1 MSMRPIAALVGLG
14 LLTVLAGCNSTSWS
28 WLDKGDRNIVKPAN
42 PGAAPSVAGL
52 VAYLNE
58 NASRVRSLR
67 VNEMNVTCK
76 MGIQSFD
83 LRGLMLVEKPRNFRM
98 KAKVLG
104 SDMVDLGSNNDEFWY
119 WIAKNQP
126 PYQFYC
132 PYKDMQG
139 AFIPIPF
146 QPEWIMETMG
156 LGSYGPAERY
166 TLQTN
171 ADTVRLVE
179 KGTSPEGKA
188 VRKVIV
194 LRRHEVRAPTPQ
206 VTAYLLLD
214 DATGQ
219 EICSAHISQT
229 QVDRATG
236 AILPRRVELRWPA
249 QNASLTLVLNGVAI
263 NPALPQTAFVRTTVA
278 GVESYNLARRR
289 LDTAVQ
295 PAQGFRPPR

>member
-1 MSMRPIAALVGLG
+1 MSTRPIAVLASLLALV
-14 LLTVLAGCNSTSWS
+14 AGCNSTSWNF
-28 WLDKGDRNIVKPAN
+28 LDKGDRGLVKPAN
-42 PGAAPSVAGL
+42 PGAAPSVASL

-67 VNEMNVTCK
+67 VNEMNVTAK
-76 MGIQSFD
+76 MGIQQFD
-83 LRGLMLVEKPRNFRM
+83 LRGLMLAEKPRNFRM

-104 SDMVDLGSNNDEFWY
+104 SDIVDLGSNNDEFWY
-119 WIAKNQP
+119 WMAKNQP

-156 LGSYGPAERY
+156 LGPYGPAERY
-166 TLQTN
+166 TLETN
-171 ADTVRLVE
+171 ADSVRLVE

-194 LRRHEVRAPTPQ
+194 MRRSEVRAPTPQ
-206 VTAYLLLD
+206 VMAYLLLD

-236 AILPRRVELRWPA
+236 AILPHRVELRWPA
-249 QNASLTLVLNGVAI
+249 QNASLRLVLNGVTI
-263 NPALPQTAFVRTTVA
+263 NAALPQTAFVRTRVA
-278 GVESYNLARRR
+278 GVESYNLARRQ
-289 LDTAVQ
+289 LDGAVQ
-295 PAQGFRPPR
+295 PAQGFRPRR